1 MCLLSSDGRSNALR
15 HTSHGNSVRSPR
27 NGLGFTEVALRTV
40 AFTLWSSNAVSP
52 DSELAED
59 DSPDNDL
66 RSSVSSPLGGEDA
79 DDADDVPNVLDNSDM
94 DRSSGESGIEKNDR
108 KKFNEKR
115 DRGLANDWKTSI
127 ACAQRA

>member
-1 MCLLSSDGRSNALR
+1 MCLLSNDGRSNALR

-27 NGLGFTEVALRTV
+27 NGLGFVEVALRTI

-52 DSELAED
+52 DNELADD

-94 DRSSGESGIEKNDR
+94 DRSSGESRR
-108 KKFNEKR
+108 KTKKI
-115 DRGLANDWKTSI
+115 K
-127 ACAQRA
+127 